1 MNSKRTGIIIGVII
15 LLLILAGLSFKFV
28 PSLLKPSRLN
38 NSTQD
43 NSSENTNANSKNTAP
58 KKSTLAQLMGLGKSS
73 VCTFSINVGSKITG
87 KTYVTSNKM
96 RTDFDATT
104 PEGQKISSSMIK
116 DGDWLYSWTS
126 ASSQGVKM
134 KVPATMESTK
144 STETNNGTGNN
155 SYQNFDPNL
164 EMNYDCKPW
173 VVNNSMLTPPSNVT
187 FMELNA
193 PDLSPNS
200 GSEY

>member
-28 PSLLKPSRLN
+28 PSLLKYSQPN
-38 NSTQD
+38 NSMQD

-58 KKSTLAQLMGLGKSS
+58 KKSTLTQLMGLGKNS
-73 VCTFSINVGSKITG
+73 VCTFSINVGSKMTG

-104 PEGQKISSSMIK
+104 PEGQKISTSMIK

-134 KVPATMESTK
+134 KVPAVMESTK

-155 SYQNFDPNL
+155 IYQNFDPNL
-164 EMNYDCKPW
+164 EMNYDCKAW
-173 VVNNSMLTPPSNVT
+173 VVNSSMFTPPSSVT
-187 FMELNA
+187 FMEVNVPNLT
-193 PDLSPNS
+193 PNS
-200 GSEY
+200 GL